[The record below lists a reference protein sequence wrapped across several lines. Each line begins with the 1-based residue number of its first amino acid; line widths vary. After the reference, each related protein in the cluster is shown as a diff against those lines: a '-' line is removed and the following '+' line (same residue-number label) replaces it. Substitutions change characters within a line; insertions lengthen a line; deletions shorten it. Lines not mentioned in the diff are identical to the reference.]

1 MTLEVKR
8 CTIKVKYSALSSFA
22 NVIYCQLRGVKYIV
36 YLTIYWAIK
45 VVDSIKTSF
54 ILNMFVEISYSFP
67 SDYTIE
73 IWITLRKAWMIEIL
87 WSPRKVFGK
96 CKEKDKMHSTYLM
109 WYKIINA
116 PMTTR
121 SFRNFIYCNYIY
133 EWHACKF
140 HFILKFC
147 ERLT

>member
-73 IWITLRKAWMIEIL
+73 IEIPLRKAWMIEIL

-121 SFRNFIYCNYIY
+121 SFRIFIYCNYIY
-133 EWHACKF
+133 EWHACKL
-140 HFILKFC
+140 HYISSLNSVNG
-147 ERLT
+147 

>member
-1 MTLEVKR
+1 
-8 CTIKVKYSALSSFA
+8 
-22 NVIYCQLRGVKYIV
+22 
-36 YLTIYWAIK
+36 
-45 VVDSIKTSF
+45 
-54 ILNMFVEISYSFP
+54 
-67 SDYTIE
+67 
-73 IWITLRKAWMIEIL
+73 MIEIL

-96 CKEKDKMHSTYLM
+96 CKEKGKMHSTYLM